1 MSRSNETRAP
11 HAEARDLQTRRARI
25 RELNDQF
32 RISLTGGRVMMTSG
46 IRDLGPVGILHVVNA
61 VRTFAD
67 FSNDNDPHAEHD
79 FGSVEVAGERVFWKI
94 DYYDHRYQYGS
105 PDPSLPGLTG
115 RVLTIMLASEY

>member
-11 HAEARDLQTRRARI
+11 GARDLSARRARI

-32 RISLTGGRVMMTSG
+32 RVSLTGGRVMITSG
-46 IRDLGPVGILHVVNA
+46 IRELGPANILHVVNA
-61 VRTFAD
+61 VRTFGD
-67 FSNDNDPHAEHD
+67 FTNANDPHAEHD
-79 FGSVEVAGERVFWKI
+79 FGSVEIAGERVFWKI